1 MKARSA
7 AWAVALPLL
16 LAACSDGAPEPE
28 AESTAIPRELAAPA
42 APPAAAQANAI
53 GTPMAQRVATIGLLN
68 KRNNIT
74 QDVEL
79 KPGESR
85 RLGDVILRLSACEK
99 TAPWEPRAETGAF
112 VQVLVQERAQAGAEP
127 QWRGIFSGW
136 LFRNSPSL
144 NVVEHPIYDVWVK
157 NCAMSFPGE
166 EAIPRVRSTSGA
178 SPTRRAPAPAA
189 TSAAPEAVPTPES
202 VPAPAAADSTDE

>member
-1 MKARSA
+1 MKCPPA
-7 AWAVALPLL
+7 AWAAALPLL

-28 AESTAIPRELAAPA
+28 AESTAIPRELAAPS
-42 APPAAAQANAI
+42 APPTAAEGEEI
-53 GTPMAQRVATIGLLN
+53 GTPMAERVATLGLLN

-79 KPGESR
+79 RPGESR
-85 RLGDVILRLSACEK
+85 RVGDVVLRLSACER
-99 TAPWEPRAETGAF
+99 TAPWEPRTEMGAF

-144 NVVEHPIYDVWVK
+144 NVVEHPIYDVWIK
-157 NCAMSFPGE
+157 DCAMSFPGE
-166 EAIPRVRSTSGA
+166 EASPRRRATA
-178 SPTRRAPAPAA
+178 SPRPAPAA
-189 TSAAPEAVPTPES
+189 TPSPVPTPEEAAPAPVAAPEA
-202 VPAPAAADSTDE
+202 ADTTAE